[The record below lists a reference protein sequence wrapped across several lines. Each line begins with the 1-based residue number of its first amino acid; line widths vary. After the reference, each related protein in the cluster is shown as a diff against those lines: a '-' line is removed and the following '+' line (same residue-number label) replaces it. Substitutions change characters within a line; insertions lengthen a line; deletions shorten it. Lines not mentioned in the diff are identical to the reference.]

1 MIGTAAQAASIVN
14 LARFPPAGIRGQ
26 GGPFACFEYGMA
38 TPKEYVEQANAK
50 LVLIMQIETKEGVE
64 NIHDI
69 CNTDGVG
76 M

>member
-1 MIGTAAQAASIVN
+1 
-14 LARFPPAGIRGQ
+14 
-26 GGPFACFEYGMA
+26 MA